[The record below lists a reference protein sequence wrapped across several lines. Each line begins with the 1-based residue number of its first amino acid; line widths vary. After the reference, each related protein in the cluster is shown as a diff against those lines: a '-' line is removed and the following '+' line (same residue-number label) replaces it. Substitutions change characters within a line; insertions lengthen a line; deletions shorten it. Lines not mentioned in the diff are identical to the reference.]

1 MIDYLV
7 ICIVVGYMLIKCE
20 MLKKRG
26 KNSCLTW
33 VLDYNHYEQSS
44 FSLSLLHIPCRLQE
58 KSLTFHPVAHP
69 RSTQSPSVCPLVTV
83 LWERPPWRK
92 PPQTPKALKSKLRG
106 PPFWCVKLFLSPCL
120 LSAVCLLVFASLCLF
135 GGTWCF
141 TQGTRNAVYY
151 VLAHIQVTFLWP
163 APLLPCDR
171 AGSVDSHWPLLMMSW
186 LPRHPLAD
194 PCRCRITPSLRPCR
208 QGCTYRSQCTQL
220 PSLSFSQSCFLFS
233 FPLCSLQ
240 AYQLISPSLPS
251 FYYPLLPCFHF
262 LVLCLFIFFAFFNS
276 LPHFSRSR

>member
-1 MIDYLV
+1 MSAGL
-7 ICIVVGYMLIKCE
+7 
-20 MLKKRG
+20 
-26 KNSCLTW
+26 
-33 VLDYNHYEQSS
+33 QSLWTKFI
-44 FSLSLLHIPCRLQE
+44 FSLFAPHTLEITREILNISPGRTPTC
-58 KSLTFHPVAHP
+58 
-69 RSTQSPSVCPLVTV
+69 STQSPSVCPLMTV

-220 PSLSFSQSCFLFS
+220 PSLFFSVL
-233 FPLCSLQ
+233 FPLFLPAVLSASVSAHFPL
-240 AYQLISPSLPS
+240 SPLLLLPIT
-251 FYYPLLPCFHF
+251 PLLPFSC
-262 LVLCLFIFFAFFNS
+262 S
-276 LPHFSRSR
+276 LPFHLFRLF

>member
-1 MIDYLV
+1 
-7 ICIVVGYMLIKCE
+7 MLIRCG
-20 MLKKRG
+20 MLKRKKK
-26 KNSCLTW
+26 KNSCLKTSVCLLSAGLQLLW
-33 VLDYNHYEQSS
+33 TKFI
-44 FSLSLLHIPCRLQE
+44 FSLFAPHTLQITRE
-58 KSLTFHPVAHP
+58 ILNISPGRTPTC
-69 RSTQSPSVCPLVTV
+69 STQSPSVCPLVTV

-92 PPQTPKALKSKLRG
+92 PPQTPKALKSKLCG

-141 TQGTRNAVYY
+141 TQGTRNAVYC
-151 VLAHIQVTFLWP
+151 VLAHLQVTFLWP

-171 AGSVDSHWPLLMMSW
+171 AGSVDSHWPFLMMSW

-194 PCRCRITPSLRPCR
+194 PCRITPSLRPCR

-276 LPHFSRSR
+276 LPHFSHSR